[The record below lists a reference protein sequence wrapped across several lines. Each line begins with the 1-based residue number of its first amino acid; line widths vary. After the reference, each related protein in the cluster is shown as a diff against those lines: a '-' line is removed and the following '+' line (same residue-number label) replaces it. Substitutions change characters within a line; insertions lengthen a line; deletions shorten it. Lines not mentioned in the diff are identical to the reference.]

1 MFNHRLH
8 SVHPSGINGSC
19 WRKVNKV
26 VCPKSLYFI
35 RTMQIWNIEHGVTG
49 YSDVLES
56 LRFDLIKSR
65 GLHSSVVPGTF
76 IRGCVKS
83 ICQIPPGIQC
93 RECGGCRNVS
103 RESYQYS
110 FGKWLGMRET
120 AIHRMPRTRER
131 EAQTCAS
138 WRIKQTRK

>member
-1 MFNHRLH
+1 MLAKDQQ
-8 SVHPSGINGSC
+8 S
-19 WRKVNKV
+19 KM
-26 VCPKSLYFI
+26 PKSLYFI
-35 RTMQIWNIEHGVTG
+35 RTMQIWNIEHGVTE

-56 LRFDLIKSR
+56 LRFDLTKSR

-103 RESYQYS
+103 KATSTV
-110 FGKWLGMRET
+110 LGNGPGCERLQFTEC
-120 AIHRMPRTRER
+120 PGQER
-131 EAQTCAS
+131 EMRRLAHRDELNRRGNETN
-138 WRIKQTRK
+138 RGRKTEAAACFL